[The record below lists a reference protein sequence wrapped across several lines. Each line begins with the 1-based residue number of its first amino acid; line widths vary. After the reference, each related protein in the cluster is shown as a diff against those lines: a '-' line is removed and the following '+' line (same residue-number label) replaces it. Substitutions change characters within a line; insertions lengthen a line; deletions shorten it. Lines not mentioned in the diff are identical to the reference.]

1 MFSIKRDNFRNES
14 MDRIDQKILRLLQ
27 EDAERPLSEIA
38 EAVGLSTTPCW
49 RRIRNLED
57 AGVIRRRVALL
68 DPSRMNVGV
77 TVFVRI
83 RTSQHDYGWL
93 EDFAKAVAE
102 MEEVVE
108 FYRMSGDIDYLLRV
122 VVPDIAGYDEVYKR
136 LIQAAK
142 LSDVSSN
149 FAMETLKYSTALP
162 VTYAK

>member
-1 MFSIKRDNFRNES
+1 
-14 MDRIDQKILRLLQ
+14 
-27 EDAERPLSEIA
+27 
-38 EAVGLSTTPCW
+38 
-49 RRIRNLED
+49 
-57 AGVIRRRVALL
+57 
-68 DPSRMNVGV
+68 MNVGV

-83 RTSQHDYGWL
+83 RTSQHDYDWL

>member
-1 MFSIKRDNFRNES
+1 

-68 DPSRMNVGV
+68 DPGRMNVVV

-83 RTSQHDYGWL
+83 RTSQQDYDWL

>member
-1 MFSIKRDNFRNES
+1 
-14 MDRIDQKILRLLQ
+14 MDRIDRKILRLLQ

-68 DPSRMNVGV
+68 DPGRMNVGV

-83 RTSQHDYGWL
+83 RTSQHDYDWL

>member
-1 MFSIKRDNFRNES
+1 MEQIRKQF
-14 MDRIDQKILRLLQ
+14 MDRIDRKILRLLQ

-68 DPSRMNVGV
+68 DPGRMNVGV

-83 RTSQHDYGWL
+83 RTSQHDYDWL